1 MNSPKKTMLW
11 SGTAPF
17 SEDGDGFQP
26 YMESFL
32 LKTPTPA
39 GAVIVLPG
47 GGYAGKMISYEG
59 RDVCTRFNKEGFH
72 SFMLEYRVAPN
83 RYPAPLVDV
92 AEAVRTVR
100 RNAAKWKIKPDKIA
114 VLGFSAG
121 GHLAASACVHY
132 GLAESLISDKK
143 SNSGYHPAGH
153 ALDGITCYLQ
163 ENVSARPDAG
173 ILCYPVIS
181 SGKFGHAGSFKN
193 LLGENP
199 SDELIKKM
207 SLEFNVHQN
216 APPVFLWH
224 TANDGGVPV
233 ENSLLFAEA
242 LSLHKVPFELH
253 IYPDGPHGM
262 GMGGDDPHVATWVDL
277 CVEWLRKMSF

>member
-1 MNSPKKTMLW
+1 MSVLPIEKHMNTPEKIMLW
-11 SGTAPF
+11 PGAAPF

-32 LKTPTPA
+32 LKTQTPA

-59 RDVCTRFNKEGFH
+59 RDVCARFNKEGFH

-92 AEAVRTVR
+92 AETVRVVR

-132 GLAESLISDKK
+132 GLAESLVPDKE
-143 SNSGYHPAGH
+143 N
-153 ALDGITCYLQ
+153 
-163 ENVSARPDAG
+163 NVSARPDAG

-181 SGKFGHAGSFKN
+181 SEKFGHAGSFKN

-199 SDELIKKM
+199 SDELMKKI
-207 SLEFNVHQN
+207 SLELNVHQN

-224 TANDGGVPV
+224 TANDEAVPV

-253 IYPDGPHGM
+253 VYPDGPHGM
-262 GMGGDDPHVATWVDL
+262 GMGGNDPHVATWVDL
-277 CVEWLRKMSF
+277 CVEWLKKMSF

>member
-1 MNSPKKTMLW
+1 MNNHKKIMLW
-11 SGTAPF
+11 PDTAPF

-59 RDVCTRFNKEGFH
+59 RDVCARFNKEGFH
-72 SFMLEYRVAPN
+72 SLMLEYRVAPN

-92 AEAVRTVR
+92 AEAVRVVR
-100 RNAAKWKIKPDKIA
+100 RNAEKWKVKPDKIA

-132 GLAESLISDKK
+132 CLAESLVPDKK
-143 SNSGYHPAGH
+143 NK
-153 ALDGITCYLQ
+153 
-163 ENVSARPDAG
+163 VSARPDAG
-173 ILCYPVIS
+173 ILCYPSIS
-181 SGKFGHAGSFKN
+181 SEKFGNAGSFKN

-199 SDELIKKM
+199 SDGLMKKM
-207 SLEFNVHQN
+207 SLELNVHQN

-224 TANDGGVPV
+224 TANDEVVPV

-242 LSLHKVPFELH
+242 LSLHKIPFELH
-253 IYPDGPHGM
+253 VYPDGPHGM
-262 GMGGDDPHVATWVDL
+262 GMGGADPHVATWVNL
-277 CVEWLRKMSF
+277 CVEWLKKMSF